1 MAMTHDYLDHLNET
15 IGISPANSQEEL
27 QAAQVVAE
35 LMSRHDVEPHVE
47 DFETPLLSGLTG
59 AVLSIAMFLGVLVS
73 GFGVLPLTLIG
84 LVLAA
89 IPAVRS
95 VLRLFG
101 RELPLSFGPRAQ
113 SQNVVAVHR
122 ATGPLVTKG
131 SRTIVVAAHYDTPRE
146 NFLVTSPLA
155 PYLTLIRKVQV
166 PCSFAVLLCAFIQ
179 LLGFLPGPFRIVLWI
194 VGILA
199 AVPALIVAVGAIS
212 VRTAPCTLGAN
223 DNKAA
228 VAAMLGVL
236 ENVRPSGEKPL
247 ERPVAPVVTEEPV
260 EQGAPD
266 EAGVPSEPD
275 GEPAAEAVKEA
286 APAAAGPSEVAVPAE
301 PEPVSGARHG
311 AEVLRALG
319 ILPESCE
326 IVYESVERPAGST
339 TEIPVVR
346 PAAPAPEPA
355 RADETA
361 PVRAP
366 EPAAEAAAEA
376 PADPEADETAQT
388 TRADL
393 LASGRFAAGVEEGHG
408 VGPKDTTGVLTLADD
423 ATADELEAT
432 APTAPVRRPEAP
444 SDPEWGKT
452 SYRPQLSSVARRASL
467 YDLPD
472 PSGEEV
478 DPFDATDP
486 GATRVQVPQ
495 EVGPASVP
503 ATPEPLSTIGPEDV
517 DEAPRASRL
526 GGLKGLL
533 SRFGRRRSDDGDAD
547 DGAEDGGSWRGGAAT
562 RGGLRLVD
570 DEDAPAD
577 DELRDAVLK
586 LGDDALIAH
595 DIWFVAL
602 GGSALDHAGMRSF
615 LAAHR
620 SEIRGCFVVNL
631 DCVGAGELTV
641 LRNEGLEETRRG
653 DRRITRLLTGAA
665 SDLHMELAQAPHD
678 WDDTDATPAMRSSLR
693 SVTVMGLDENGLPAL
708 SHTPNDVPDNV
719 SGDQAADVA
728 ALVTEMIRRS

>member
-35 LMSRHDVEPHVE
+35 LMSRHDVEPRVE
-47 DFETPLLSGLTG
+47 DFEAPLLSGLTG
-59 AVLSIAMFLGVLVS
+59 AILSVAMFLGVLVS
-73 GFGVLPLTLIG
+73 GFGALPLTLVG

-95 VLRLFG
+95 VMRLFG

-146 NFLVTSPLA
+146 NLLVTSPLA
-155 PYLTLIRKVQV
+155 PYLTLIHKVQV
-166 PCSFAVLLCAFIQ
+166 PCSFAVLLCAFVQ
-179 LLGFLPGPFRIVLWI
+179 LLGFLPSPVRIILWI
-194 VGILA
+194 AGILA
-199 AVPALIVAVGAIS
+199 AVPALVVAVGSIAE
-212 VRTAPCTLGAN
+212 RTAACTLGAN

-236 ENVRPSGEKPL
+236 ENVRPSGEKPR
-247 ERPVAPVVTEEPV
+247 ERPVAPVVEEPTAETV
-260 EQGAPD
+260 PD
-266 EAGVPSEPD
+266 E
-275 GEPAAEAVKEA
+275 GEAPGEGELAAEAEPATAA
-286 APAAAGPSEVAVPAE
+286 APYEDAAPAE
-301 PEPVSGARHG
+301 PEPEGVPGVRHG

-326 IVYESVERPAGST
+326 IVYEAVGRPAGST
-339 TEIPVVR
+339 TEIPVAR
-346 PAAPAPEPA
+346 PAAPVSEPEPA
-355 RADETA
+355 PADETA
-361 PVRAP
+361 SVAVP
-366 EPAAEAAAEA
+366 EPPDEVAAEA
-376 PADPEADETAQT
+376 ADETAQT

-393 LASGRFAAGVEEGHG
+393 LASGRFDEGVEEGYG

-432 APTAPVRRPEAP
+432 APATPVQRPEAP

-486 GATRVQVPQ
+486 GATRVQAPQ
-495 EVGPASVP
+495 EVGPA
-503 ATPEPLSTIGPEDV
+503 PEPLSTIGPEDL
-517 DEAPRASRL
+517 DEASRAPRL
-526 GGLKGLL
+526 GGLRGLL
-533 SRFGRRRSDDGDAD
+533 SRFGRRRSGGRDAED
-547 DGAEDGGSWRGGAAT
+547 DGAGDDGSWRGGAAM

-570 DEDAPAD
+570 AEDDPAEDAPTD

-678 WDDTDATPAMRSSLR
+678 WGDTDATPAMRSSLR